1 MDISFHE
8 YIVLLLFNVFVQ
20 FGCLWALWTYIGNI
34 KQVDLQTKTQNSPF

>member
-1 MDISFHE
+1 MSISSF
-8 YIVLLLFNVFVQ
+8 YYSMFFVQ